1 MGRSADEVPE
11 YSAGHVQDLL
21 ARDPRAGELELDVEV
36 TDQTAVI
43 TGVVHTEERRQAVT
57 TVVREALPGM
67 WTTASRWRTPRPAR
81 RWSGCNDPD
90 RRRR

>member
-67 WTTASRWRTPRPAR
+67 RVDNRVEVADTEAGPAVE
-81 RWSGCNDPD
+81 WLQ
-90 RRRR
+90 